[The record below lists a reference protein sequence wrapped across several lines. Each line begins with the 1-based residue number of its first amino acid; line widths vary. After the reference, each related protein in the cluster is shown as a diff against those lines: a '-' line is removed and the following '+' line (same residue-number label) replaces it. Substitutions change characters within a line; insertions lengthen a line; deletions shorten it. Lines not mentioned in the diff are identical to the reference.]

1 MGEETYESEESPF
14 NESEY
19 MTLLKREEP
28 KREEP
33 KSATQ
38 TELPVN
44 PIENFEIIPDNYE
57 KLRSRIVVISNA
69 TIEPD

>member
-1 MGEETYESEESPF
+1 MTEENYESEESPF

-19 MTLLKREEP
+19 ASLFMREEP
-28 KREEP
+28 E
-33 KSATQ
+33 SATQ

-44 PIENFEIIPDNYE
+44 PIENFEVIPDNYE
-57 KLRSRIVVISNA
+57 KARPRIVVISNA